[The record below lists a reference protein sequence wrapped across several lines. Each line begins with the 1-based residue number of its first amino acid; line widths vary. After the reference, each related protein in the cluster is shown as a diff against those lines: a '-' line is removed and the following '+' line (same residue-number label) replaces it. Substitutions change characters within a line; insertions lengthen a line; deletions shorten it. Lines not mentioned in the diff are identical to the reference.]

1 MFFLKKCKEKTF
13 AIVLSDIE
21 SFNIK
26 KDEIV
31 FIDKIKY
38 IKKKRFCYSIRK
50 DGSCFNI
57 FDDKLK
63 SIDQKKSNLDLDENY
78 FLEMKIKNNEIQ
90 FEKSVP
96 VICEILKEL
105 ENYWYVKITHNQICQ
120 YLRKNEVSF
129 ECKEEL
135 PFFTTVKIV
144 PWYYKKIIGDL

>member
-1 MFFLKKCKEKTF
+1 MFFLEKCKEKTF

-31 FIDKIKY
+31 FIEKIKY
-38 IKKKRFCYSIRK
+38 IKKKRFCSSIRK

-63 SIDQKKSNLDLDENY
+63 SIDQKKSNLELDENH

-90 FEKSVP
+90 FDKSVP

-105 ENYWYVKITHNQICQ
+105 ENYWHVKIIHNQI
-120 YLRKNEVSF
+120 YHYFPKNAITF
-129 ECKEEL
+129 QKKEEL
-135 PFFTTVKIV
+135 PFFTTIKIV
-144 PWYYKKIIGDL
+144 PWYYKKITGDL